1 MDQQRERLRLLALI
15 CLIAGACVLG
25 DLLIAVCGFSPSK
38 YTSGNQIYLGF
49 AIGFHFAQV
58 VLISI
63 LTVMSPLRLLTR
75 IAGGAFAMLVVGSS
89 IAAFTR
95 FARPGIPPI
104 FFGIVCLQW
113 VIYQIPLWPIR
124 RTGWRLDRHHTTQ
137 RRRPADT
144 IDVEETQFA
153 LKQIFFW
160 TTVSAVVVAIARF
173 LLPMIQFQLDFDVQ
187 DWSIFSI
194 LAIGNAL
201 SVLPLMW
208 GTFVTQRWREW
219 LFGSLAWAAA
229 CGGLEMVL
237 MAFIMPNA
245 SNELPTFIAINV
257 YQLLFSVCLL
267 NAIRWLG
274 LRWSRETSA

>member
-25 DLLIAVCGFSPSK
+25 NVLITGFGLSPNASF
-38 YTSGNQIYLGF
+38 GWAQNFIGF

-58 VLISI
+58 VLIST

-89 IAAFTR
+89 IAAFFR
-95 FARPGIPPI
+95 FARPGIPAI

-124 RTGWRLDRHHTTQ
+124 RKGWRLERRHTTQ
-137 RRRPADT
+137 RRQPADT
-144 IDVEETQFA
+144 IQIEETQFG

-173 LLPMIQFQLDFDVQ
+173 VLPMIQFQFDFDVQ
-187 DWSIFSI
+187 DWSIFLI

-208 GTFVTQRWREW
+208 GTFVTQRWRKW
-219 LFGSLAWAAA
+219 LVGSLAWAAA

-237 MAFIMPNA
+237 LAFIMPNA

-267 NAIRWLG
+267 NAVRWLG
-274 LRWSRETSA
+274 LRWYRETSV